1 MHGDL
6 AIMTTPLP
14 QTTLRL
20 VKEKPQSSYELKE
33 VSLPALQ
40 GDELLVKVGKV
51 ALCGTDISLYQWNT
65 GEIHRILCI
74 LIHTMHIG
82 FMLYA
87 VISGPINL
95 NTASF
100 QVRTVYSLITQP
112 PACILCVGKGPGDLV
127 HFFYK
132 TPFRVDEL

>member
-1 MHGDL
+1 
-6 AIMTTPLP
+6 MTTPLP

-65 GEIHRILCI
+65 GEIYRTLSILM
-74 LIHTMHIG
+74 HTMPIG
-82 FMLYA
+82 W
-87 VISGPINL
+87 
-95 NTASF
+95 
-100 QVRTVYSLITQP
+100 
-112 PACILCVGKGPGDLV
+112 
-127 HFFYK
+127 FY
-132 TPFRVDEL
+132 V